1 MSKALLRNLK
11 YKEICCLL
19 CFTLVL
25 PCQLTVASDADAY
38 IAKNNIKNRRGV
50 TPSKGKVEWGI
61 EQPSLNDLPIL
72 LGAKNSTAS
81 NTNLNL
87 ARETIREWVE
97 VRSIIS
103 KERNE
108 WEIEKSYLNDLA
120 LLLEAEKSTL
130 QEQLASISST
140 RTKADKERLDL
151 LNEKDEIEKSHA
163 AITETVTGYIHQLKT
178 LSSFLPDP
186 LKEKSSD
193 YFTLALKSE
202 SEPLEDTINN
212 LIKMVYEIEQF
223 DNKVNL
229 GNKVLTLSIN
239 EKKVQREVKVVFIGL
254 GQAFYVDY
262 DANLAGYG
270 YPTTQGW
277 VWVENNALKEK
288 VNAAVNLY
296 LGRKNPS
303 LIEMPIIIG
312 TL

>member
-1 MSKALLRNLK
+1 MSKVLLRNLK
-11 YKEICCLL
+11 HKEICCLL
-19 CFTLVL
+19 YFSLVL
-25 PCQLTVASDADAY
+25 PCQLTVANDA
-38 IAKNNIKNRRGV
+38 
-50 TPSKGKVEWGI
+50 
-61 EQPSLNDLPIL
+61 
-72 LGAKNSTAS
+72 
-81 NTNLNL
+81 NLV
-87 ARETIREWVE
+87 RESIRKWVE
-97 VRSIIS
+97 VKSITS
-103 KERNE
+103 KERAE

-130 QEQLASISST
+130 QGQLASISST

-151 LNEKDEIEKSHA
+151 LSEKGEIEKSHTIIA
-163 AITETVTGYIHQLKT
+163 ETVTGYIHQLKT
-178 LSSFLPDP
+178 LSSFLPAP
-186 LKEKSSD
+186 LKEKSSA
-193 YFTLALKSE
+193 YFALALRSE
-202 SEPLEDTINN
+202 SESLEDTINN

-229 GNKVLTLSIN
+229 GNKALTLSIN
-239 EKKVQREVKVVFIGL
+239 GEEVQREVKVMFIGL

-262 DANLAGYG
+262 NANLAGYG

-312 TL
+312 AL